1 MRKLIEVSLL
11 VMSLPVLM
19 GAQVYRW
26 VDPNGVVN
34 FTQLKPP
41 GVEAQQITTGT
52 GGHMV
57 VAEAKDQP
65 AGVPGGGEQTEKNL
79 SPEQQSMLQD
89 LKAAELARQEEVA
102 RIKADNCTKSRNVLD
117 RLSGTDRI
125 RVRDNNGVERIMAED
140 ERQRRIS
147 EAQRGVAENCTS

>member
-1 MRKLIEVSLL
+1 MRKLIEFSLL

-26 VDPNGVVN
+26 VDSNGVVN

-52 GGHMV
+52 GSHIV
-57 VAEAKDQP
+57 VAEATDQP

-79 SPEQQSMLQD
+79 SAEQQSMLQD

-102 RIKADNCTKSRNVLD
+102 RIKAANCTKSRNVLD

>member
-1 MRKLIEVSLL
+1 MRKLIEISLL
-11 VMSLPVLM
+11 ALSLPILM

-41 GVEAQQITTGT
+41 GVDAQQITTGT
-52 GGHMV
+52 SGHMV
-57 VAEAKDQP
+57 VAEAADEP
-65 AGVPGGGEQTEKNL
+65 AGMPGAAQTGEEKL
-79 SPEQQSMLQD
+79 SAEQQSMLQD

-102 RIKADNCTKSRNVLD
+102 RIREANCAKARSVLD
-117 RLSGTDRI
+117 RLSATERI
-125 RVRDNNGVERIMAED
+125 RVRDASGVERIMGED
-140 ERQRRIS
+140 ERQRRIN